1 MEEQGVRPSVVSWL
15 TIIKPIIEENTM
27 ILKNRIFPYLVS
39 AGLVFIT
46 TLLGEFVKGRLEPTN
61 IVMFY
66 LLVVVII
73 AIRWGQGPAIVA
85 SVLSVLAFDF
95 FLVPPYLTLNVHD
108 FEYLFTFGAF
118 LAVGIIV
125 STLASKVRDQIIQR
139 QTEKLHSAL
148 LNSISHDLKTPL
160 VSITG
165 ALSTLLDSKSKL
177 SEQQKNE
184 LLEMSR
190 CGSERLNRI
199 VNNLLDMTRTES
211 GVLRIVK
218 KQCDL
223 RDFIGACLE
232 QLKDKIGSRNIKI
245 AISKDMP
252 EVAVDFP
259 YMLKAFLNV
268 IDNSLKYS
276 PDGSPIE
283 IEASCI
289 GDRVRVS
296 VRDHGYGIPREDLGR
311 IFDKFYR
318 VHRAQNIMGTGLGL
332 SISKNIIEAHGG
344 RISAESIF
352 GKGAA
357 FIIELPV
364 G

>member
-1 MEEQGVRPSVVSWL
+1 MYNPNMQKSKVLRY
-15 TIIKPIIEENTM
+15 N
-27 ILKNRIFPYLVS
+27 FYPYVIS
-39 AGLVFIT
+39 IGLVFIM
-46 TLLGEFVKGRLEPTN
+46 TLLGEFLKRSLEPTN

-66 LLVVVII
+66 LLAVVIV
-73 AIRWGQGPAIVA
+73 AIRWGQWPAIVT

-108 FEYLFTFGAF
+108 FEYLFTFAAF
-118 LAVGIIV
+118 LVVGLIV
-125 STLASKVRDQIIQR
+125 STLTSKVRAQIIQR

-165 ALSTLLDSKSKL
+165 TLSTLLHSKSKL
-177 SEQQKNE
+177 NEQQKNN
-184 LLEMSR
+184 LLQTARSE
-190 CGSERLNRI
+190 SERLNRI

-211 GVLRIVK
+211 GVLRISK
-218 KQCDL
+218 KPCDL

-245 AISKDMP
+245 NIPRDMS

-268 IDNSLKYS
+268 IDNALKYS

-283 IEASCI
+283 IEASCV
-289 GDRVRVS
+289 GGMARVS
-296 VRDHGYGIPREDLGR
+296 VGEYGYGISKEDLGR

-318 VHRAQNIMGTGLGL
+318 VQRAQNVPGTGLGL

-344 RISAESIF
+344 HISVESIL
-352 GKGAA
+352 GKGAT
-357 FIIELPV
+357 FIIEFPLE
-364 G
+364 

>member
-1 MEEQGVRPSVVSWL
+1 MQK
-15 TIIKPIIEENTM
+15 TK
-27 ILKNRIFPYLVS
+27 ILWNKIYPYLVS
-39 AGLVFIT
+39 VGLVLIM
-46 TLLGEFVKGRLEPTN
+46 TLLGEFVKRKLEPTN

-66 LLVVVII
+66 LLAVVIT
-73 AIRWGQGPAIVA
+73 AIRWGQGPAIIT

-108 FEYLFTFGAF
+108 FEYLFTFAAF
-118 LAVGIIV
+118 LVVGLIV
-125 STLASKVRDQIIQR
+125 STLTSRVRAQIIQR

-165 ALSTLLDSKSKL
+165 TLSALLDSKSKL
-177 SEQQKNE
+177 GEQQKNE
-184 LLEMSR
+184 LLETARGESD
-190 CGSERLNRI
+190 RLNRI
-199 VNNLLDMTRTES
+199 VSNFLDMTRTES
-211 GVLRIVK
+211 GVLRISK
-218 KQCDL
+218 KPCDL
-223 RDFIGACLE
+223 RDFVGACLE

-245 AISKDMP
+245 NIPKDMS

-259 YMLKAFLNV
+259 YMLKAFLNI
-268 IDNSLKYS
+268 IDNALKYS

-289 GDRVRVS
+289 GNKVRIF
-296 VRDHGYGIPREDLGR
+296 VRDYGFGIPKEDLGR

-318 VHRAQNIMGTGLGL
+318 VHAAQNVLGTGLGL

-344 RISAESIF
+344 HVSAESIL
-352 GKGAA
+352 GKGAT
-357 FIIELPV
+357 FIIELPLE
-364 G
+364 

>member
-1 MEEQGVRPSVVSWL
+1 MQKTKTLRNK
-15 TIIKPIIEENTM
+15 IY
-27 ILKNRIFPYLVS
+27 PYLVS
-39 AGLVFIT
+39 VGLVLIM
-46 TLLGEFVKGRLEPTN
+46 TLLGEFVKRKLEPTN

-66 LLVVVII
+66 LLAVVIA
-73 AIRWGQGPAIVA
+73 AIRWGQGPAIIT

-108 FEYLFTFGAF
+108 FEYLFTFAAF
-118 LAVGIIV
+118 LVVGLIV
-125 STLASKVRDQIIQR
+125 STLTSRVRAQIIQR

-165 ALSTLLDSKSKL
+165 TLSALLDSKSKL
-177 SEQQKNE
+177 NEQQKND
-184 LLEMSR
+184 LLQTARSE
-190 CGSERLNRI
+190 SERLNRI
-199 VNNLLDMTRTES
+199 VNNILDMTRTES
-211 GVLRIVK
+211 GVLRISK
-218 KQCDL
+218 KPCDL

-245 AISKDMP
+245 NIPKDMP
-252 EVAVDFP
+252 EVALDFQ

-268 IDNSLKYS
+268 IDNALKYS
-276 PDGSPIE
+276 PDGSVIE

-289 GDRVRVS
+289 GNKIRVS
-296 VRDHGYGIPREDLGR
+296 VRDYGYGIPKEDLGR

-318 VHRAQNIMGTGLGL
+318 VQRAQNVLGTGLGL

-344 RISAESIF
+344 HISAESIL
-352 GKGAA
+352 GKSAT
-357 FIIELPV
+357 FIIEFPLE
-364 G
+364 

>member
-1 MEEQGVRPSVVSWL
+1 MQKSK
-15 TIIKPIIEENTM
+15 TIKY
-27 ILKNRIFPYLVS
+27 PYLVS
-39 AGLVFIT
+39 IGLVFIT
-46 TLLGEFVKGRLEPTN
+46 TLLGELVKRRLEPTN

-66 LLVVVII
+66 LLAIVIV
-73 AIRWGQGPAIVA
+73 AIRWGQGPAIVT

-108 FEYLFTFGAF
+108 FEYLFTFAAF

-125 STLASKVRDQIIQR
+125 STLASKVREQIIQR

-165 ALSTLLDSKSKL
+165 TLSTLLDVKSKL

-184 LLEMSR
+184 LLETAR
-190 CGSERLNRI
+190 GESERLNRI
-199 VNNLLDMTRTES
+199 VNNLLDMTRSES
-211 GVLRIVK
+211 GVLRISK

-245 AISKDMP
+245 DIPKDIP
-252 EVAVDFP
+252 EAAVDFP
-259 YMLKAFLNV
+259 YMLKAFLNI
-268 IDNSLKYS
+268 IDNALKYS

-289 GDRVRVS
+289 GNKIRIF
-296 VRDHGYGIPREDLGR
+296 VRDHGSGIPKEDLGR

-318 VHRAQNIMGTGLGL
+318 VQRAQNVLGTGLGL
-332 SISKNIIEAHGG
+332 SISKNIVEAHGG
-344 RISAESIF
+344 HISAESIF
-352 GKGAA
+352 GKGAT
-357 FIIELPV
+357 FIIELPIE
-364 G
+364 

>member
-1 MEEQGVRPSVVSWL
+1 MQK
-15 TIIKPIIEENTM
+15 TK
-27 ILKNRIFPYLVS
+27 ILRNKIYPYLISV
-39 AGLVFIT
+39 GLVLIM
-46 TLLGEFVKGRLEPTN
+46 TLLGEFVKRKLEPTN

-66 LLVVVII
+66 LLAVVIV
-73 AIRWGQGPAIVA
+73 AIRWGQGPAIIT

-108 FEYLFTFGAF
+108 FEYLFTFAAF
-118 LAVGIIV
+118 LVVGFIV
-125 STLASKVRDQIIQR
+125 STLTSKVRAQIIQR

-165 ALSTLLDSKSKL
+165 TLSALLDSTSKL
-177 SEQQKNE
+177 DVQQKNE
-184 LLEMSR
+184 LLETAR
-190 CGSERLNRI
+190 GESERLNRI

-211 GVLRIVK
+211 GVLRISK
-218 KQCDL
+218 KPCDL

-245 AISKDMP
+245 NIPKDMP

-268 IDNSLKYS
+268 IDNALKYS
-276 PDGSPIE
+276 PDGSSVE

-289 GDRVRVS
+289 GNKIRIS
-296 VRDHGYGIPREDLGR
+296 VRDYGYGIPKEDLGR

-318 VHRAQNIMGTGLGL
+318 VQRAQNVLGTGLGL
-332 SISKNIIEAHGG
+332 SISKNIVEAHGG
-344 RISAESIF
+344 LINAESVL
-352 GKGAA
+352 GNGAT
-357 FIIELPV
+357 FIIELPLE
-364 G
+364 